1 MWRLKE
7 DKNYVTKVC
16 LDLIL
21 FYLYLPY
28 LMKRTFLFCG
38 CRAVISY
45 TGVSPPVFRK
55 KRSYQDVL
63 HLQLFQCL
71 QLKIIFVQLS
81 YCGLLPAPD
90 CRALLVFLSI
100 QGPFMTPVRPV
111 LHTAVTCALV
121 VLLIISVSFAWLL
134 LESETYESRDTVSP
148 VESLLGQSLVCHWG
162 Q

>member
-28 LMKRTFLFCG
+28 LMKRTFLW
-38 CRAVISY
+38 VQSSY
-45 TGVSPPVFRK
+45 LLQGSFTSCFQEEK
-55 KRSYQDVL
+55 ELSDVL

-100 QGPFMTPVRPV
+100 QGPFMTPIRPV
-111 LHTAVTCALV
+111 LHTAVTCAFV
-121 VLLIISVSFAWLL
+121 VLLIISVSFA
-134 LESETYESRDTVSP
+134 
-148 VESLLGQSLVCHWG
+148 
-162 Q
+162 